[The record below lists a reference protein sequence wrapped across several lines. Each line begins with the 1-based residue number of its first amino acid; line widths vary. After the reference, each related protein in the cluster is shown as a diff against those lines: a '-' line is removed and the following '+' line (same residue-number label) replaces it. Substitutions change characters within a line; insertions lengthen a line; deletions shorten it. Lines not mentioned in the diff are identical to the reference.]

1 MRKHVVLALA
11 VLMSLALGACGSA
24 SLSTGA
30 RTGLHQSVFNASSLH
45 VMQTEVVGARF
56 LGDIW
61 WVCGIPKDSLTGEV
75 ERLRI
80 KSSAVLPKVH
90 ETFSRVMPCE
100 YGPFEEDDFFFV
112 RSGGDR
118 QVIIK
123 VLFFYETWRR
133 DARGEKYRVL
143 EPVGYDICQVW
154 VDGQDHRYRADVC
167 EAKPRFR

>member
-1 MRKHVVLALA
+1 MRKHVVLAFA
-11 VLMSLALGACGSA
+11 VLMYLTLGACGSA

-30 RTGLHQSVFNASSLH
+30 RTGLHQSVFNASPH
-45 VMQTEVVGARF
+45 IMRTEVVGARF

-61 WVCGIPKDSLTGEV
+61 WVCGVPKDSRTGEV

-80 KSSAVLPKVH
+80 KASAVLPVVH
-90 ETFSRVMPCE
+90 EIFSRVMPCE

-118 QVIIK
+118 QVVIK
-123 VLFFYETWRR
+123 ILFFDETWGR

-143 EPVGYDICQVW
+143 EPVGYDLCQVR
-154 VDGQDHRYRADVC
+154 VGGQDHRYRADVC
-167 EAKPRFR
+167 EAEPRFR